1 MELRQLETFRAVAEE
16 LSFSRAAARLGYV
29 QSSVSSQVGALERE
43 LGVPLFDRM
52 GRRIALT
59 EAGRVMLGYS
69 ESMLGLVEE
78 ARKATADAG
87 TASGE
92 VVGSLTASS
101 PETLLTYR
109 LPKLL
114 AFFYERYP
122 KAKISVRPSAI
133 GKLTGEA
140 RRAVEAGK
148 VDVAF
153 VLDEPA
159 AGGSGLSVE
168 TLVEEDV
175 SVIAPTSHALASSPV
190 VGPSDLRSETVLL
203 PEAPESG
210 CAYRTMFERQLARAG
225 VLPSE
230 TVEFA
235 SIETVKRC
243 VMVGM
248 GVSVLPT
255 VAVRADLM
263 CGRLSALKW
272 SEPFEVATQ
281 MAWHKGRWK
290 SPVLKAFLEAARE
303 IFASGSDE
311 QNGP

>member
-43 LGVPLFDRM
+43 LEVPLFDRM

-78 ARKATADAG
+78 ARKATAGAG
-87 TASGE
+87 TTSGE
-92 VVGSLTASS
+92 VVGSLTVSS

-122 KAKISVRPSAI
+122 KARVSIRPSAI

-175 SVIAPTSHALASSPV
+175 SVIAPPSHALASSPA
-190 VGPSDLRSETVLL
+190 VGPSDLRGETVLL
-203 PEAPESG
+203 PEAPEAG
-210 CAYRTMFERQLARAG
+210 CAYRTMFERQLAGAG

-263 CGRLSALKW
+263 CGRLSALEW

-303 IFASGSDE
+303 ILARKKE
-311 QNGP
+311 QNSA